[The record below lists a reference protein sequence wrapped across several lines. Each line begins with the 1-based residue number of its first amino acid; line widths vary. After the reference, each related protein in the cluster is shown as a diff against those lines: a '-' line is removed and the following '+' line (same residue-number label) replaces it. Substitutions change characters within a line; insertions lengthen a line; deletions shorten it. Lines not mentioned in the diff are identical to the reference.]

1 MSGKERRREI
11 LNMIQG
17 TKEPISG
24 TELAK
29 IYNVSRQVI
38 VQDIALL
45 RAENN
50 EIYSTTRGYIVQAAA
65 SVFSR
70 IFSVNHSDEN
80 IEDELNTIIDLG
92 GTVADVFIEH
102 EIYGK
107 ISAEMNINS
116 RRKVKEFVEKIKS
129 GASTPLKNLTFGKH
143 FHTVKADSEETLDL
157 IEKELNEKGYLIS
170 SY

>member
-1 MSGKERRREI
+1 M
-11 LNMIQG
+11 
-17 TKEPISG
+17 
-24 TELAK
+24 
-29 IYNVSRQVI
+29 
-38 VQDIALL
+38 
-45 RAENN
+45 
-50 EIYSTTRGYIVQAAA
+50 
-65 SVFSR
+65 
-70 IFSVNHSDEN
+70 
-80 IEDELNTIIDLG
+80 G

-129 GASTPLKNLTFGKH
+129 GASTPLKNLTFGQH